1 MKILFVQLY
10 WNVFC
15 TSIGLFG
22 IWPCTK
28 ISPWSHPKLWKIMQ
42 KWGVKTFLKR
52 SKILNC
58 TNLLKYP
65 TCKVWKLV
73 LFQSWNAININYYK
87 SPQEISLS
95 NHEIYMIYRQKHT
108 NIGYP
113 IWKVMKVKFQNFF
126 SIQAIDL
133 KCSVDPTY
141 LKSFDDINFIGVAKL

>member
-1 MKILFVQLY
+1 M
-10 WNVFC
+10 
-15 TSIGLFG
+15 
-22 IWPCTK
+22 
-28 ISPWSHPKLWKIMQ
+28 
-42 KWGVKTFLKR
+42 
-52 SKILNC
+52 
-58 TNLLKYP
+58 
-65 TCKVWKLV
+65 
-73 LFQSWNAININYYK
+73 FQSWNAININYYK